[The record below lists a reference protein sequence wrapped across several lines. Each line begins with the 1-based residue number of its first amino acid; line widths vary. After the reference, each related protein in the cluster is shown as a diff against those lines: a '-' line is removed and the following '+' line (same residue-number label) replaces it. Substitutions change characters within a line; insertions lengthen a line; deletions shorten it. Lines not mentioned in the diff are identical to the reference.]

1 VQAPIEAYAQPATV
15 AHVRRDEETLGIGV
29 DEHGLHSSRR
39 RAPDREP
46 PVAVV
51 ICHHHQKRLFATH
64 EESRRAVAE
73 PLAGLRQPEA
83 DLPDPLERPLTV
95 GFGHDESILSQ
106 KAAAADSG
114 EMINAE
120 FPWRPLG
127 TLLVDQGLLTST
139 ELELALAEQARTGRL
154 LGQIMVD
161 HGYVSAFSL
170 ARVLSEQHGVQL
182 RPGLELVPEEPNPA
196 TPAHEPNEAD
206 AWRPLGKVLVEN
218 GYLTK
223 TELDN
228 ALEVQRERGGRL
240 GEILVARG
248 SMTPPTLARALAE
261 QHGVELATGDQTEAE
276 GETGPQPAGP
286 WDSVYQVC
294 EIGFRP
300 GYQTRSVLYE
310 NQNFLE
316 CADYAYEFVHEHEPA
331 AVEILRTAAET
342 SEVVWTYN
350 ASRAAALEAARTS
363 LVDTF
368 GFDPITWG
376 NDSP

>member
-1 VQAPIEAYAQPATV
+1 
-15 AHVRRDEETLGIGV
+15 
-29 DEHGLHSSRR
+29 
-39 RAPDREP
+39 
-46 PVAVV
+46 
-51 ICHHHQKRLFATH
+51 
-64 EESRRAVAE
+64 
-73 PLAGLRQPEA
+73 
-83 DLPDPLERPLTV
+83 
-95 GFGHDESILSQ
+95 
-106 KAAAADSG
+106 
-114 EMINAE
+114 MINAE

-161 HGYVSAFSL
+161 HGYLSAFSL
-170 ARVLSEQHGVQL
+170 ARVLSEQHGVEL
-182 RPGLELVPEEPNPA
+182 RPELVPDEPTPPA
-196 TPAHEPNEAD
+196 PAHEPTEVG
-206 AWRPLGKVLVEN
+206 AWRPLGNVLVEG

-248 SMTPPTLARALAE
+248 SMTAPALARALAE
-261 QHGVELATGDQTEAE
+261 QHGVELLRGDEPETER
-276 GETGPQPAGP
+276 ETGTKPAGP
-286 WDSVYQVC
+286 WESVYQVC
-294 EIGFRP
+294 EISFRP

-310 NQNFLE
+310 NPNFLE
-316 CADYAYEFVHEHEPA
+316 CADYAYEFVHAHEPA

-350 ASRAAALEAARTS
+350 ASRAAALEAARTN

-376 NDSP
+376 IDSP